1 MCSCFFAVHDSEF
14 SPSPGSTSSSSASAA
29 LKPSKSSTS
38 LAEDINAIKNALE
51 GASVTAREK
60 TLKILERLTAR
71 LALAET
77 ERDTAMSECKVYRLT
92 RQVSNCILLTLT
104 PGIPPPCLD
113 AAPILPDLQLHNH
126 IRVTKM

>member
-1 MCSCFFAVHDSEF
+1 MNQILLTVHDTEF
-14 SPSPGSTSSSSASAA
+14 SPSPGSSTSSSTSTAA
-29 LKPSKSSTS
+29 LMKSRTS

-77 ERDTAMSECKVYRLT
+77 ERDTAMGEFED
-92 RQVSNCILLTLT
+92 I
-104 PGIPPPCLD
+104 
-113 AAPILPDLQLHNH
+113 
-126 IRVTKM
+126 